1 MERIEKQIE
10 VEAPLRAVYNQWTQ
24 FEEFP
29 RFMEGIKSVRQLDDT
44 HLRWQA
50 NIGGRDVEWDAE
62 IIDQTP
68 DRRIVWRSTSGAKN
82 GGKVEFEAIGETR
95 TRLLIVMEYDPEGA
109 IEHLGGALGVPARR
123 VEDDLE
129 RFKTFIEGRGTET
142 AGGKS
147 AMEKGRGPMRHAR
160 ERTLIRAKAEA
171 ATDACY
177 GIGRSTHVIGFRVI
191 RMPGPAVFVFGASL
205 AS

>member
-29 RFMEGIKSVRQLDDT
+29 RFMDGIKSVRQLDDT

-68 DRRIVWRSTSGAKN
+68 DRRIVWRSTSGARN
-82 GGKVEFEAIGETR
+82 GGKVEFEAVGETR
-95 TRLLIVMEYDPEGA
+95 TRVLVVMEYDPDGA

-123 VEDDLE
+123 VEADLE
-129 RFKTFIEGRGTET
+129 RFKKFIESRGTET
-142 AGGKS
+142 GEWRGEVHRREKVSHADAAGS
-147 AMEKGRGPMRHAR
+147 HAASPDAAVYPRKGGGG
-160 ERTLIRAKAEA
+160 
-171 ATDACY
+171 D
-177 GIGRSTHVIGFRVI
+177 
-191 RMPGPAVFVFGASL
+191 
-205 AS
+205 